1 MLKRA
6 VAVSLIACVAVL
18 GASPALADNA
28 RPGQSMTHMKTAP
41 GLLAQ
46 LESAGVVVYVQGGA
60 TAAVMGDSIASANGQ
75 MVLHIPVTES
85 KGAFRHT
92 GSNIVLFNTAN
103 DRQAQLRNPTINLK
117 KGIVTAVVTGVS
129 DKPMTVLSIPN
140 AQRVKAKVTTD
151 PSTGITTTT
160 YAGVKLV
167 LAPGI
172 NVALASLLGLPEGAL
187 PARMAFGSAEVT
199 LYGKG

>member
-1 MLKRA
+1 MRMRA
-6 VAVSLIACVAVL
+6 VAVALIAPLAML

-46 LESAGVVVYVQGGA
+46 LEGAGVVLYVQGGA

-75 MVLHIPVTES
+75 MVLHVPVTES
-85 KGAFRHT
+85 KGALRHT
-92 GSNIVLFNTAN
+92 GSNIVLFNTSN

-117 KGIVTAVVTGVS
+117 KGVVTAVVTGVS
-129 DKPMTVLSIPN
+129 DKPITVFSIPN
-140 AQRVKAKVTTD
+140 AQRVKPKVTTD

-160 YAGVKLV
+160 YAGAKLV
-167 LAPGI
+167 VAPGI

-187 PARMAFGSAEVT
+187 PARMDFGSAEVT
-199 LYGKG
+199 LYGQG